1 MLDDALSFISQHFDM
16 AQQWLFET
24 VVQPA
29 AFALGLGNLLE
40 DAYTATGWLLV
51 GLLQLLIMVVVFG
64 ALERWRP
71 AEVVTDRHAVRVDM
85 LYTFIHRLGL
95 FRVAM
100 FFSVEPLMDTL
111 FGWARVQGVNGI
123 HLDELA
129 APWWPGVSDT
139 AWFSLIIYLLVFDFV
154 DYWIH
159 RGQHRFDRWW
169 ALHSLH
175 HSQRQ
180 LTLWSDNRNHL
191 LDDVI
196 RDLIIV
202 LVARAVGV
210 PPGQFVAVVAVTLLM
225 ESLSHANTRVRL
237 GWLLE
242 RLVVSPRFHRV
253 HHAIGIGHES
263 QGPGSLGGCNFSVLF
278 PIWDIIFGT
287 ADYSSPIEPTGIRDQ
302 LPDQGGRD
310 YGQGFWAQ
318 QWLGLKRLLA

>member
-71 AEVVTDRHAVRVDM
+71 AEAVTDRHAVRVDM

-287 ADYSSPIEPTGIRDQ
+287 ADYSSPIEPTGIRNQ